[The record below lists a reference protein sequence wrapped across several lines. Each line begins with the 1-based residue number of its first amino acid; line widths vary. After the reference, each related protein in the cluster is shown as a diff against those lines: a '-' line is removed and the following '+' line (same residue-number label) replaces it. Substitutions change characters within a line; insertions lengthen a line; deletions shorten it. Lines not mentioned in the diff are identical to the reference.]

1 MTYDELVSKRDDLMH
16 LLGNSSDPSARQA
29 IKVSLKRVGVL
40 IEFDELGAEVLDQG
54 YGRNLVIDN
63 EFTYIVAT
71 GKWRTNAVDKWYS
84 SRGPEYFYKKV
95 KQGEYA

>member
-1 MTYDELVSKRDDLMH
+1 MIYSNLFNTNITTGGYEQLRF
-16 LLGNSSDPSARQA
+16 SAEEGPDFFEN
-29 IKVSLKRVGVL
+29 KLY
-40 IEFDELGAEVLDQG
+40 QG

>member
-1 MTYDELVSKRDDLMH
+1 MTYDQLVDKRGELME
-16 LLGNSSDPSARQA
+16 LLGNSNDPSARQA
-29 IKVSLKRVGVL
+29 IALKRVGVL

-95 KQGEYA
+95 KQGEYV